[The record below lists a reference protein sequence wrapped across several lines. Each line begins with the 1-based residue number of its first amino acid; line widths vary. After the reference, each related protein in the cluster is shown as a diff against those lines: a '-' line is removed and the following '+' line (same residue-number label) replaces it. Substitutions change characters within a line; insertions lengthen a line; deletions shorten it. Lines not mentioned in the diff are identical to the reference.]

1 MVPHVVSDQ
10 ARTLL
15 LLRHAKSSWS
25 DPALADHDRPLAPR
39 GRRAARLIASHLL
52 AEKIHPALVLCS
64 SARRTRDTLAALR
77 PSLDETTTEVRIEDR
92 LYGASVTEILALL
105 RTVDPAVPSVMVI
118 GHNPGLE
125 DLALALAGDG
135 AEDAVRQLQ
144 SKFPTGALA
153 TLDVRS
159 AAWEQLAFGDAF
171 LRSVVLP
178 RELFTGR

>member
-1 MVPHVVSDQ
+1 MVPQSVSDQ

-25 DPALADHDRPLAPR
+25 EPALSDHDRPLAPR
-39 GRRAARLIASHLL
+39 GRRAAGLIAAHLRA
-52 AEKIHPALVLCS
+52 AEIRPALVLCS
-64 SARRTRDTLAALR
+64 SARRTRDTLEVLR
-77 PSLDETTTEVRIEDR
+77 PSLGETTEVRIEER
-92 LYGASVTEILALL
+92 LYGAGVTEILALL
-105 RTVDPAVPSVMVI
+105 RTIDPAVPSAMVI

-135 AEDAVRQLQ
+135 TEAALRQLR

-159 AAWEQLAFGDAF
+159 AAWPQLAFGAAF

-178 RELFTGR
+178 RELD

>member
-1 MVPHVVSDQ
+1 MVPKTVSDQ

-25 DPALADHDRPLAPR
+25 DSAISDHDRPLAPR
-39 GRRAARLIASHLL
+39 GQRAAGLIAAHLRT
-52 AEKIHPALVLCS
+52 EEIRPALVLCS

-77 PSLDETTTEVRIEDR
+77 PALDETTDVRIEER
-92 LYGASVTEILALL
+92 LYGAGVTAIVALL

-135 AEDAVRQLQ
+135 NEAALSQLRT
-144 SKFPTGALA
+144 KFPTGALA
-153 TLDVRS
+153 TLELRS
-159 AAWEQLAFGDAF
+159 SAWPQLAFGDAF

-178 RELFTGR
+178 RELG